1 VKKKLIRRIV
11 IPMNS
16 EKLIRSLIE
25 SILLEGVE
33 EDRNFLIT
41 KFPDYET
48 VLIDLPI
55 SGIKWLSARFGKQ
68 PMIRES
74 ETFEKSLL
82 AIKSFIENENAIKGN
97 VKKLEVEF
105 SNVKVTDPS
114 SMTTSDIVNVIKAL
128 TKIRSDKNKTVDV
141 SAASN
146 PEDDVIATIGGWK
159 ISLATSRENSC
170 VLGLRNSALCTTREE
185 GNNLWA
191 RYIADSIPFTFTPVG
206 TTVATERMFIWT
218 FGEDCLPRYGE
229 QDGYGAETVDG
240 KNNNLQESDIRQR
253 LGTHFEEIQSLLIS
267 KCRQLGGKH
276 PAYKKVEDAT
286 KSLKALKELTRGIK
300 GSDLYDIVSMVAKK
314 DLSEE
319 VEEAL
324 LVYPSDSVRSALA
337 GSRFVSIES
346 LVQLAN
352 DPVIVVS
359 RAAKN
364 NPRFPVEELLRST
377 QESNDPRAWEALARS
392 TENPEI
398 LMRILELKDQKF
410 ERARRVVA
418 QRQNLSDDIV
428 EELKSDPSE
437 KVRRS
442 LAENDSISTSVIRW
456 ILDNDKSVETLAGL
470 ARNKNLPLDIAKEI
484 LNDASLSAVVR
495 LGALSH
501 PDIKNDLGMVKRFMT
516 DRDADVALIA
526 RKMYLRLKEERGLSE
541 ALLRQLIRLMV

>member
-1 VKKKLIRRIV
+1 MKKKLIGRIV

-33 EDRNFLIT
+33 EDRNFLIR
-41 KFPDYET
+41 KFHDYET
-48 VLIDLPI
+48 DLIDLPI

-68 PMIRES
+68 PMIREI

-97 VKKLEVEF
+97 AKKLEAEF

-114 SMTTSDIVNVIKAL
+114 SMTTSDIDNVLKAL
-128 TKIRSDKNKTVDV
+128 TKIRSDKSKTVDV

-286 KSLKALKELTRGIK
+286 KSLKALEELTKGIK
-300 GSDLYDIVSMVAKK
+300 GSDLHDIVSMVADKE
-314 DLSEE
+314 LSEE

-324 LVYPSDSVRSALA
+324 LVYPSASVKRALA
-337 GSRFVSIES
+337 GSRFVSTES
-346 LVQLAN
+346 LVQLAK
-352 DPVIVVS
+352 DDQALVS
-359 RAAKN
+359 RTAKS
-364 NPRFPVEELLRST
+364 NPRFPVEELLLST
-377 QESNDPRAWEALARS
+377 QESNDPSAWEALARS

-398 LMRILELKDQKF
+398 LMSILDLKGQKF
-410 ERARRVVA
+410 ERARRLVA
-418 QRQNLSDDIV
+418 QRQNLSDKIV
-428 EELKSDPSE
+428 EELMSDPSE

-442 LAENDSISTSVIRW
+442 LAENDSISTSVMQW

-470 ARNKNLPLDIAKEI
+470 ARNKNLPLDVAKKI
-484 LNDASLSAVVR
+484 LNDASLPAVVR

-501 PDIKNDLGMVKRFMT
+501 PDIKNDLGVAKRFMT

-526 RKMYLRLKEERGLSE
+526 RKMYSRLKEERGLSE